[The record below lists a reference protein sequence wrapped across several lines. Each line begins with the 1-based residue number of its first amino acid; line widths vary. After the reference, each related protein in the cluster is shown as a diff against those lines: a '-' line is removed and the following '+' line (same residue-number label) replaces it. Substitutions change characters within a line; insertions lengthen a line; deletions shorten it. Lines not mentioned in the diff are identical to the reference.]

1 MRRSSHSAQVIMT
14 LVVAVTVVALAIG
27 SVHAG
32 GLFGWGKERIKGSGK
47 LITQS
52 RDLPEFTRIRHSGSA
67 DLNITIGEP
76 QVVTV
81 TFDDNLVEV
90 IETEVEGSTLYIGS
104 SRNVSYSSSR
114 GCRIDI
120 TVAGLNEVELKGSGD
135 VLIDGLDSDLF
146 AYTVAGS
153 GDLVVRGSAREIE
166 IAVKGSG
173 DINARDLIARDAY
186 VRIMGSGDVQ
196 VHATESFDGSVYGS
210 GDIRYYGNP
219 AHISTRVAGSGEIS
233 KR

>member
-1 MRRSSHSAQVIMT
+1 MALNVGSRSWRLPSVISLLHQRHHSQSSNQCSHHNRFKRGIDQRQA
-14 LVVAVTVVALAIG
+14 
-27 SVHAG
+27 
-32 GLFGWGKERIKGSGK
+32 
-47 LITQS
+47 
-52 RDLPEFTRIRHSGSA
+52 
-67 DLNITIGEP
+67 EP